1 MIDPLAQ
8 MVLRMRTDVRLAT
21 VTLYCV
27 CAVALI
33 TPFAFFR
40 FYVGDVLVALADLA
54 IVCVF
59 LATTRLTWIP
69 GRTQLGA
76 DLTATSATLA
86 VLTVVYLLDI
96 SHLRTFSTLVGN
108 FVMARVS
115 VALLLSSILITGVA
129 INAAGFQSTTE
140 QYTFLTVAAMVSLFS
155 MIFASRV
162 ENQHVFLSALASRDG
177 LTGAF
182 NRRTMDSDL
191 KRVIDNRADE
201 SPGHCLALIDLDN
214 FKALNDSQGHAVG
227 DEILSRLTNI
237 IVANTREKDRFYR
250 L

>member
-1 MIDPLAQ
+1 M
-8 MVLRMRTDVRLAT
+8 
-21 VTLYCV
+21 
-27 CAVALI
+27 
-33 TPFAFFR
+33 
-40 FYVGDVLVALADLA
+40 
-54 IVCVF
+54 
-59 LATTRLTWIP
+59 
-69 GRTQLGA
+69 
-76 DLTATSATLA
+76 A

-108 FVMARVS
+108 FLMARVS